1 MECLRLCRFLLGVCA
16 RAKSETP
23 ETIIKS
29 LPLHQKRLNIFEG
42 LSVCLVA
49 LPVRTAWNI

>member
-1 MECLRLCRFLLGVCA
+1 VFEPLPLLLGVFLPA
-16 RAKSETP
+16 PKSETP

-42 LSVCLVA
+42 LPLLLGSFA
-49 LPVRTAWNI
+49 S

>member
-1 MECLRLCRFLLGVCA
+1 MFEGLPLLLGVFLA
-16 RAKSETP
+16 APKSETP

-29 LPLHQKRLNIFEG
+29 LELHQKSLIDFEG

-49 LPVRTAWNI
+49 LPVRTAWNV